1 MTTFLDTLALRSD
14 GRRLPPLT
22 IVAPLL
28 LAVVIPA
35 AVVRSP
41 VLTLAGLV
49 ALAVAVTMLLR
60 VELAVLAFVAV
71 APFED
76 YANNAF
82 GPAVKLI
89 GLGVFGAWALRL
101 LVDTKRTR
109 LHHPAIRTAM
119 ALLALA
125 TAATVAHSH
134 PGGATILFRYA
145 SFLLA
150 FVVLVDVFRG
160 SLHPRKAAVAYVS
173 ACAAA
178 SCVSLLGF
186 FNGAHYR
193 AEGPLGDANDFA
205 FFLAGGF
212 MLALGLARGRRRWL
226 LVAALL
232 LGTTFATL
240 SRGAVV
246 GILVAGIWALAK
258 GHVKPRTAFASAAL
272 ATIAVV
278 TVAIFVPALI
288 TDKLQAKSKVA
299 QANVDQRRI
308 RWIAATEM
316 TVDNPLLG
324 VGPGG
329 FVANYDRYV
338 DYRDPDPLH
347 PLSVAHTLYLELAAE
362 LGAPA
367 LAAFLW
373 LLWLGYAG
381 AERVRSSAD
390 PQDAALALGTQ
401 AGLVA
406 MAVAAIFLTEQ
417 YYLPLWLFAA
427 MGVGLQLRQDGPAA

>member
-1 MTTFLDTLALRSD
+1 VSIA
-14 GRRLPPLT
+14 
-22 IVAPLL
+22 APLL
-28 LAVVIPA
+28 LAVLLPA
-35 AVVRSP
+35 VAVRSP
-41 VLTLAGLV
+41 VLALAGVV
-49 ALAVAVTMLLR
+49 ALAVGLAMLLKL
-60 VELAVLAFVAV
+60 EWAVLAFVAV

-82 GPAVKLI
+82 GPAVKLV
-89 GLGVFGAWALRL
+89 GLAVFAAWALRL
-101 LVDTKRTR
+101 LVDTSRTR
-109 LHHPAIRTAM
+109 LRHPAVRTALV
-119 ALLALA
+119 LLALA

-134 PGGATILFRYA
+134 PGGVTILFRYA

-160 SLHPRKAAVAYVS
+160 ALHPRKAAVAYVL

-205 FFLAGGF
+205 FFLVGGF
-212 MLALGLARGRRRWL
+212 MLALGLSRGRRRWL

-246 GILVAGIWALAK
+246 GVLVAAIWALGK
-258 GHVKPRTAFASAAL
+258 GHIRPRTAFMSAAL
-272 ATIAVV
+272 ATAAVV
-278 TVAIFVPALI
+278 AVAVFVPALI

-338 DYRDPDPLH
+338 DFRDPDPLH
-347 PLSVAHTLYLELAAE
+347 PLAVAHTLYLELAAE
-362 LGAPA
+362 LGVPA
-367 LAAFLW
+367 LVAFLW
-373 LLWLGYAG
+373 LMWLGYAG
-381 AERVRSSAD
+381 AERVRAQLPRAS
-390 PQDAALALGTQ
+390 QDAALALGTQ

-427 MGVGLQLRQDGPAA
+427 MGVGLQLRHET

>member
-1 MTTFLDTLALRSD
+1 VTTYVPDAP
-14 GRRLPPLT
+14 RRLLT
-22 IVAPLL
+22 WTVLGPLL
-28 LAVVIPA
+28 LAVLVPA

-41 VLTLAGLV
+41 VLALAGVV
-49 ALAVAVTMLLR
+49 ALAGAVTMLLR
-60 VELAVLAFVAV
+60 LEVAVLAFIAV

-82 GPAVKLI
+82 GPAVKLL
-89 GLGVFGAWALRL
+89 GLGVFAAWALRL
-101 LVDTKRTR
+101 LLDPSRTR
-109 LHHPAIRTAM
+109 LRHPAVRTALV
-119 ALLALA
+119 LLALA
-125 TAATVAHSH
+125 TAATVAHGN
-134 PGGATILFRYA
+134 PGGVVILSRYA

-160 SLHPRKAAVAYVS
+160 SLHPRRAAAAFTL

-178 SCVSLLGF
+178 SGVSLLGF
-186 FNGAHYR
+186 FSGAHYR

-205 FFLAGGF
+205 FFLVGGF
-212 MLALGLARGRRRWL
+212 MLALGLSRGRRRWL

-246 GILVAGIWALAK
+246 GVLVAALWALAK
-258 GHVKPRTAFASAAL
+258 GHIKPRTAFTSAVLASAA
-272 ATIAVV
+272 VV
-278 TVAIFVPALI
+278 LVALFVPALI

-308 RWIAATEM
+308 RWVAATEM
-316 TVDNPLLG
+316 TVDYPLLG

-338 DYRDPDPLH
+338 DFRDPDPLH

-367 LAAFLW
+367 LVAFLW
-373 LLWLGYAG
+373 LMWLGYAG
-381 AERVRSSAD
+381 AERVRASRVS
-390 PQDAALALGTQ
+390 QDAALALGVQ
-401 AGLVA
+401 GGLIA
-406 MAVAAIFLTEQ
+406 MAVAAVFLTEQ

-427 MGVGLQLRQDGPAA
+427 LGVGLQMRHDA